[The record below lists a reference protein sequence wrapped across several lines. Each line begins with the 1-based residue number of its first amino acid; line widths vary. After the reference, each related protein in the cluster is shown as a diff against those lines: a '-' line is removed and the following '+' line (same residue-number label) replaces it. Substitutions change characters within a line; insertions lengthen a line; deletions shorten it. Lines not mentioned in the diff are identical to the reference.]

1 MTNYSGESSQSISL
15 LKGVGLKT
23 QSLLAEIGIDSLFDL
38 LSTVPIDFIN
48 KEETSTLDNIH
59 SGETVVVSGEIIKT
73 VKTRG
78 FKPNYIITITTHL
91 GILTIRF
98 IHKIIIFMNLQ
109 VGMRIRVSGSIV
121 DKKNKLEFIHP
132 EI

>member
-48 KEETSTLDNIH
+48 KEETSTLNL
-59 SGETVVVSGEIIKT
+59 IKSYC
-73 VKTRG
+73 KY
-78 FKPNYIITITTHL
+78 P
-91 GILTIRF
+91 
-98 IHKIIIFMNLQ
+98 KI
-109 VGMRIRVSGSIV
+109 
-121 DKKNKLEFIHP
+121 
-132 EI
+132 